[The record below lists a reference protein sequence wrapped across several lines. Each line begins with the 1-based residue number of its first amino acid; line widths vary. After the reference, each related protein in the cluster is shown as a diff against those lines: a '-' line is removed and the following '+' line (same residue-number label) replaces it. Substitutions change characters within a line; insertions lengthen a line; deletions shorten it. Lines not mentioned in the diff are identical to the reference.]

1 MHPLEGWVMLI
12 CNPVSGVGRGTAL
25 LSLVEG
31 ALGAAGL
38 RYKSAV
44 TSRRGDAVWLAR
56 SAAVSGCSAVVVIG
70 GDGTLFE
77 AVNGI
82 KNPAEAESSQGSNIA
97 IGLIQAGR
105 GSDFGRS
112 AGIPS
117 DVGAACARLLTGR
130 TEQVDLGHV
139 SYCAFG
145 GEERAR
151 FFANAAGMGF
161 DAEVTVRANTGS
173 HILGGNIPYLSS
185 LLFTLGTYRNKRILA
200 RLDDGAAWHARLN
213 SIVVANGQYFGGGMK
228 IAPDARISD
237 GLFDVVVLGDL
248 SKLELLRNVPRVYD
262 GSHITHPKVKVSRAR
277 QIGITSPG
285 RLLLQADGEV
295 LGTAPAFFRS
305 IPLVPCQLNSDGWVE
320 MT

>member
-12 CNPVSGVGRGTAL
+12 CNPVSGVGHGTAL
-25 LSLVEG
+25 LPLVENV
-31 ALGAAGL
+31 LGVAGL

-56 SAAVSGCSAVVVIG
+56 SAATSGCSAVVVIG

-82 KNPAEAESSQGSNIA
+82 KNPAEPESSQGSDIA

-117 DVGAACARLLTGR
+117 DVESACARLLMGR

-139 SYCAFG
+139 SYCSFAG
-145 GEERAR
+145 QERAR
-151 FFANAAGMGF
+151 FFANVAGMGF
-161 DAEVTVRANTGS
+161 DAEVTVRANTRS
-173 HILGGNIPYLSS
+173 RILGDIPYLSS

-200 RLDDGAAWHARLN
+200 RLDGGDAWHARLN

-228 IAPDARISD
+228 IAPDARLSD

-248 SKLELLRNVPRVYD
+248 SKVDLLRNVPRVYD

-277 QIGITSPG
+277 TVEITSPD
-285 RLLLQADGEV
+285 RLLLQADGEA
-295 LGTAPAFFRS
+295 LGTAPALFRLL
-305 IPLVPCQLNSDGWVE
+305 PLALKLIV
-320 MT
+320 